1 MHEFGMFVIGFLFGI
16 VVATVLIMRH
26 IRREVALLRE
36 LLEDEVLAPL
46 RKHDAPRAYRLRA
59 VLEASLRRFE
69 QLL

>member
-1 MHEFGMFVIGFLFGI
+1 MHELGMFVIGFLFGI
-16 VVATVLIMRH
+16 VVTVAFVMRH

-46 RKHDAPRAYRLRA
+46 RKHDAPRAYRLGV

>member
-1 MHEFGMFVIGFLFGI
+1 MHEFAMLVIGFLFGI

-46 RKHDAPRAYRLRA
+46 RKYDAPRTYRLRSI
-59 VLEASLRRFE
+59 LEASFRRFE

>member
-1 MHEFGMFVIGFLFGI
+1 MHEFGMLVIGFLWGI
-16 VVATVLIMRH
+16 IVAVAFAMRH

-46 RKHDAPRAYRLRA
+46 QKQDAPRAYRLRT
-59 VLEASLRRFE
+59 VIGASLGRFE